1 MEPVEFVSE
10 IAKLQNLQ
18 TTGGYRL
25 SLDIPSTHRVEAAQL
40 LMAADAT
47 GMIARVRI
55 EFEQAETHGAKDEAD
70 PPTPRED
77 LPIDR
82 SW

>member
-25 SLDIPSTHRVEAAQL
+25 SLDIPSIHMTEAMIL
-40 LMAADAT
+40 LGAADAT
-47 GMIARVRI
+47 GLLAKVRI
-55 EFEQAETHGAKDEAD
+55 EFEQAE
-70 PPTPRED
+70 ED
-77 LPIDR
+77 KQASSEKYGL
-82 SW
+82 